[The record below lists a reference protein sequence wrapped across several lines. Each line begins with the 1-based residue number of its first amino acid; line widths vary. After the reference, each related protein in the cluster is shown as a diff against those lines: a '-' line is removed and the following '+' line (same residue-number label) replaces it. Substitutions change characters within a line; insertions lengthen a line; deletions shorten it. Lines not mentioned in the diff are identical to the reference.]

1 VSVSRPVLDP
11 TKVAPGDARVW
22 LSRSVADP
30 GRLLLRI
37 GTGLGV
43 LALAALLAVATGAVQ
58 VPPAAAATIVVNHL
72 PFVDLHLTYPE
83 TWDTIVWQLR
93 LPRIVLAALVGA
105 ALALSGGT
113 YQGLFR
119 NPLADPYLIGVAGG
133 AGLGATI
140 VLITSVP
147 SNLGGVSLLPIAAF
161 AGATLAVTAAYLV
174 SKRAGGISLTT
185 LILAGVAISSLAGG
199 FTGLLM
205 IRASPDVRPL
215 LGWLFGG
222 FVGAGW
228 DEVRV
233 VIPYLLVGAA
243 GMIAHGRVLNVMQ
256 IDEDEARQLGVNV
269 ERTKVVL
276 IVLATLTTAAAV
288 SVSGLIGFVGLIAPH
303 AVRLVWGRD
312 YRVLLPLA
320 ALAGA
325 TFLILADLVARTAAA
340 PSELPVGLI
349 TAMCGAPFF
358 IYLLMRRRAIS

>member
-1 VSVSRPVLDP
+1 MSVSGPVLRGTRARSLAKPTSPGPRASDP
-11 TKVAPGDARVW
+11 V
-22 LSRSVADP
+22 
-30 GRLLLRI
+30 RLLRRI
-37 GTGLGV
+37 GTGSGILV
-43 LALAALLAVATGAVQ
+43 LAALVAIGAGSVP
-58 VPPAAAATIVVNHL
+58 VPPGAAAAIVIDHL
-72 PFVDLHLTYPE
+72 PFVDLNVAYPA

-105 ALALSGGT
+105 ALAISGGT

-147 SNLGGVSLLPIAAF
+147 ASIGGFSLLPIAAF
-161 AGATLAVTAAYLV
+161 AGATAAVTAAYLV
-174 SKRAGGISLTT
+174 SRRADGVSLTT
-185 LILAGVAISSLAGG
+185 LILAGVAISSLAAG

-222 FVGAGW
+222 LVGAGW
-228 DEVRV
+228 PQVRIV
-233 VIPYLLVGAA
+233 LPYLLVGAA
-243 GMIAHGRVLNVMQ
+243 GMIAYGRVLNVMQ
-256 IDEDEARQLGVNV
+256 VDEDEARQLGVNV

-303 AVRLVWGRD
+303 AVRLLWGGD
-312 YRVLLPLA
+312 HRVLLPLS
-320 ALAGA
+320 ALVGA
-325 TFLILADLVARTAAA
+325 TFLILADLAARTVAS

-358 IYLLMRRRAIS
+358 LYLLMRRRRA